1 MSDRESVSHTHDYG
15 EDAAAYVLG
24 ALDPVEVETF
34 ERHLEGCTECRD
46 EVTALTQVA
55 TALPMAAPQHR
66 APKSLRRRVL
76 AAVQEEAKPITS
88 EQPQTRAVQGR
99 PSRFWRG
106 ALLAGAC
113 AVIALAVLVGLDLS
127 TGSHT
132 RVIQAH
138 VSGISGSAS
147 LHLSGLRGQLIVHHL
162 SPPPPG
168 HIYEMWLKRP
178 RRAPAPTNVLFSVTS
193 SGEGEIG
200 LPTRL
205 RGVTQILVTPEPD
218 GGSRVPTHAPV
229 IVAPLT

>member
-1 MSDRESVSHTHDYG
+1 MSDRESMSDTHDYG
-15 EDAAAYVLG
+15 GDAAAYVLG
-24 ALDPVEVETF
+24 ALDPGEVETF

-46 EVTALTQVA
+46 EVIALQQVA
-55 TALPMAAPQHR
+55 TALPMAAPQHP

-88 EQPQTRAVQGR
+88 EQAHARAGR
-99 PSRFWRG
+99 GRRSWLWRG
-106 ALLAGAC
+106 VVAGGVC

-138 VSGISGSAS
+138 VSGISGTAS
-147 LHLSGLRGQLIVHHL
+147 LHLSGGRGQLIVHHL

-178 RRAPAPTNVLFSVTS
+178 RHAPAPTSVLFSVTS

-200 LPTRL
+200 LPPRL

-218 GGSRVPTHAPV
+218 GGSRVPTHSPV